1 MCERK
6 QALFN
11 RKVEA
16 ERQLSADLHIKKI
29 KGSCAGH
36 GMRNLDLCDEG
47 HSRCLEAIC
56 GDFLYIAVIV
66 IGAIRRSRD
75 YCL

>member
-16 ERQLSADLHIKKI
+16 ERQLSADLHIKKLE
-29 KGSCAGH
+29 GSCAGH
-36 GMRNLDLCDEG
+36 GMWNLDLCDEG
-47 HSRCLEAIC
+47 TN
-56 GDFLYIAVIV
+56 
-66 IGAIRRSRD
+66 D
-75 YCL
+75 YDSPPPLPLL

>member
-16 ERQLSADLHIKKI
+16 ERQLSADLHIKKL
-29 KGSCAGH
+29 KGHDGH
-36 GMRNLDLCDEG
+36 GMWNLDLFD
-47 HSRCLEAIC
+47 
-56 GDFLYIAVIV
+56 
-66 IGAIRRSRD
+66 
-75 YCL
+75 